1 MEIDLSFHKA
11 LSGRRRNGNKN
22 NETDT
27 PSGVTYDQFMQMS
40 DKDKADFVFNVINNP
55 NIIVPDYLDES
66 VTSKV
71 MYALGMNNKPE
82 VVSDAKLDKIKGKS
96 LYRTVSDAET
106 ISGTEILDQIRYGDY
121 TQLSRSGGSV
131 YGRAIYF
138 STDFERSAM
147 FGFGSEKTNPVMMR
161 AKINPNAKII
171 EVHNLSNMS
180 TNSKFIQKLQAH
192 IKGDYTKDFS
202 NDWMSLTALANGF
215 DGWRVT
221 PYGTKSDYVMI
232 INRRVLTA
240 SSTSKKIDEFDFE
253 SWHESKNA
261 N

>member
-1 MEIDLSFHKA
+1 MKIILQFHKA
-11 LSGRRRNGNKN
+11 NSGRRLRKSL
-22 NETDT
+22 
-27 PSGVTYDQFMQMS
+27 PPAGVTYDQFMQMS
-40 DKDKADFVFNVINNP
+40 DEDKADFVFNVINNH
-55 NIIVPDYLDES
+55 NIIVPDYLDNS

-71 MYALGMNNKPE
+71 MYAFGMNNKPQ
-82 VVSDAKLDKIKGKS
+82 VVSDSELDKIKGKD
-96 LYRTVSDAET
+96 LYRTVYDIPDSP
-106 ISGTEILDQIRYGDY
+106 ISSTEILDQIRHSDY
-121 TQLSRSGGSV
+121 TQLSGSGGSV

-138 STDFERSAM
+138 ATDFERSAM
-147 FGFGSEKTNPVMMR
+147 FGIEETNPVMMR
-161 AKINPNAKII
+161 AKINPNAKMI

-221 PYGTKSDYVMI
+221 PYGTKNDYVMI
-232 INRRVLTA
+232 INRRALTV
-240 SSTSKKIDEFDFE
+240 SSKSKKVDNEG
-253 SWHESKNA
+253 SWYESKNA